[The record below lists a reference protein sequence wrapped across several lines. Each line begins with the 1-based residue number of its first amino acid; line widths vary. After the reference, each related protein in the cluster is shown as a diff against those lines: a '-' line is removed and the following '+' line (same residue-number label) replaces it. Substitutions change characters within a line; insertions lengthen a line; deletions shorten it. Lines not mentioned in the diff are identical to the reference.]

1 MTAQNPNGA
10 SPEEFADDADD
21 TGVTVFEGTPLR
33 LMNLALDELA
43 ALSTEPS
50 PLAGAFRIRLA
61 RTDDA
66 RQHAGSLVQRR
77 YESRGYDVPRVQGD
91 PNLYTFVAYD
101 EGNLVGT
108 VSLRLDSNAGLSADG
123 LYREEIDDMRKDGMK
138 LCEFTRLAV
147 DVSAASKP
155 VLAAL
160 FHTAYLF
167 AARVRGFDAAV
178 IEVNPRHVVFYL
190 RALAFEVIGPER
202 MNDRV
207 NAPAVL
213 MRVRFNKIAEGLE
226 KYAGNPELA
235 SQTRTLFPFGFSAKD
250 AEGILGRL
258 LEALGETGGA

>member
-1 MTAQNPNGA
+1 MAAQNPNGA
-10 SPEEFADDADD
+10 SPDEFVYDADNA
-21 TGVTVFEGTPLR
+21 GVTVFEGIPLR
-33 LMNLALDELA
+33 LMSLALDELA

-66 RQHAGSLVQRR
+66 REHAGTLVQRR

-101 EGNLVGT
+101 EGHLVGT
-108 VSLRLDSNAGLSADG
+108 VSLRLDSDAGLSADG
-123 LYREEIDDMRKDGMK
+123 LYRQEIDDMRKDGIK

-167 AARVRGFDAAV
+167 AACVRDFDAAV

-190 RALAFEVIGPER
+190 RALAFEVVGPER

-213 MRVRFNKIAEGLE
+213 MRVRFSEIADGLK
-226 KYAGNPELA
+226 KYAGNPALA
-235 SQTRTLFPFGFSAKD
+235 NQTRTLFPFGFSAKD

-258 LEALGETGGA
+258 LNALSDAADA